1 MEEKQKIRT
10 VCCSVCGHT
19 DFAFVPEYHKS
30 LGARFFGMLSKAGMY
45 LFLILIAAEIFG
57 GGFTPNK
64 TEYDRS
70 LLSSFIVCAVVYLIC
85 FVIQILIESK
95 THTKAICKHCLHQ
108 FLID

>member
-1 MEEKQKIRT
+1 MEEKQEIRT

-30 LGARFFGMLSKAGMY
+30 LGARFFGMFSKAGMY

-57 GGFTPNK
+57 NFNPNDVA
-64 TEYDRS
+64 YDHA
-70 LLSSFIVCAVVYLIC
+70 LLFSFLACAVVYLIC
-85 FVIQILIESK
+85 FVIQLLIESK